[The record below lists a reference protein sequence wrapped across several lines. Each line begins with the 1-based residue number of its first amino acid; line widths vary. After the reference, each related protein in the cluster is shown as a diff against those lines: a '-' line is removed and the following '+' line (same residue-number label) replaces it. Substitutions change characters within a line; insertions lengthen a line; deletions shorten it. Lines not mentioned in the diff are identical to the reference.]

1 MCGYAA
7 AQAAAET
14 ALIPSR
20 NQTLDAPLRIHA
32 VEHEGSI
39 VLAVDGELDIVTSPL
54 LDEAL
59 VRARATDATSVVV
72 DLFKI
77 SFIDSTGLHVLFKH
91 AREEEGRA
99 RLHLTRC
106 SPEAQRL
113 FELSGVKDYLPFI

>member
-1 MCGYAA
+1 M
-7 AQAAAET
+7 
-14 ALIPSR
+14 IPSR